1 MTVHG
6 AKGLEADIVILP
18 DTTTLPDSPGKRGN
32 LLYTEDGIVFPLADG
47 KAPQA
52 VKAAKAAAEAE
63 AQKEH
68 RRLLYVALTRAKDRL
83 YICGF
88 ENKKGVSAGSWYEL
102 MQKAAQSIG
111 VAIVRGDG
119 TLHVIGDA
127 DMEGATATQTASAS
141 ILSVPD
147 WARKPPPQEV
157 EALRLIRPS
166 DAVDGE
172 EPAVLPPLTARKAL
186 RFRRGLLV
194 HTMLARLPSV
204 TPEKRRDIAHAFL
217 AARGV
222 VPEEADALAAE
233 TLAVIEHPD
242 FAAAFSGDARAE
254 VAIVAELP
262 ELGARINGRIDRLA
276 VTDSEVLAVDF
287 KTNRPPPGRAEDVAP
302 VYIAQMALYR
312 AALTKVFPDRRIAC
326 ALVWT
331 EGPRLMELPMALL
344 DAEILRIRTRLDSGA
359 ARS

>member
-1 MTVHG
+1 
-6 AKGLEADIVILP
+6 
-18 DTTTLPDSPGKRGN
+18 
-32 LLYTEDGIVFPLADG
+32 
-47 KAPQA
+47 

-63 AQKEH
+63 ALKEH

-111 VAIVRGDG
+111 VAVKRGDE

-127 DMEGATATQTASAS
+127 DLEAATVEAAVPASA
-141 ILSVPD
+141 LSLPD
-147 WARKPPPQEV
+147 WARRPPPEEV
-157 EALRLIRPS
+157 QALRLLRPS
-166 DAVDGE
+166 DAVDSE
-172 EPAVLPPLTARKAL
+172 EQVLPPLTARKAL

-204 TPEKRRDIAHAFL
+204 APEKRREIARTFL
-217 AARGV
+217 AVRGV
-222 VPEEADALAAE
+222 VPEEAAALAAE

-276 VTDSEVLAVDF
+276 VTDGEVLAVDF
-287 KTNRPPPGRAEDVAP
+287 KTNRPPPGRAQDVAP

-312 AALTKVFPDRRIAC
+312 AALAKVFPAKRIAC

-331 EGPRLMELPMALL
+331 EGPRLMELPTELL
-344 DAEILRIRTRLDSGA
+344 DAEIRRIRTRLDSGA
-359 ARS
+359 AHS